1 MHNHVNKPHVWGR
14 RAAKQFHKRGRSFLS
29 DDTGSM
35 TIFSCYI
42 FLIIIALGGIGVDV
56 MRHERDRARLQGVL
70 DRAVL
75 AAADLDQTQDPK
87 DVVMDYLTKEGL
99 QDYIDRDTDII
110 VTPEFSGEENIGP
123 LGYRIV
129 EATARSSFPTQFMHL
144 SGIDTLNVQAHSVA
158 EERIGEVEISLVL
171 DVSGSM
177 NSYNRLVDL
186 KVAAKNFV
194 NQMSA
199 NTRDGD
205 LSISIIPYAT
215 QVSFPDSMLPH
226 LSLSGQNDHANC
238 INFSDDEF
246 LTTTMDLGRE
256 RERTLHMS
264 PWPWSSYA
272 FDLRAENKRVY
283 YEMCDDGVLIEEGE
297 TDGSVSR
304 NNREILPFQKD
315 ANAINT
321 YIDELR
327 AWGNTSIDIGM
338 KWGAALLD
346 DSTADMIS
354 AMADGSEG
362 ATVPSEFADRP
373 SAYNSGDAMKVLVL
387 MTDGANT
394 DQGAIKAPYREG
406 PSNIWWNGAEKVYSS
421 YNDSTNQ
428 YFWHHEGIWQDHAYG
443 AQPGSEYEIQT
454 RVRVCGYYNCWYEYQ
469 TETKEEGGNATRL
482 DYAELWE
489 QTSVRYVRNLLD
501 DWMGSSAA
509 SNWYNSVVDWTYND
523 TKDQRVRA
531 MCDLVKSPER
541 GAFIYSIAFEA
552 PESGATL
559 LDYCASSDNHFY
571 KVGDASNELSIDE
584 AFSSIGSS
592 IRKLRLTQ

>member
-1 MHNHVNKPHVWGR
+1 
-14 RAAKQFHKRGRSFLS
+14 
-29 DDTGSM
+29 M

-99 QDYIDRDTDII
+99 QEYIDRDTDII

-129 EATARSSFPTQFMHL
+129 EATARSSVPTQFMHL
-144 SGIDTLNVQAHSVA
+144 SGIDELNVQAHSVA

-205 LSISIIPYAT
+205 LSISIVPYAT
-215 QVSFPDSMLPH
+215 QVSFPDSMLPY
-226 LSLSGQNDHANC
+226 LNLTGQNEHANC
-238 INFSDDEF
+238 VNFSDDEF
-246 LTTTMDLGRE
+246 LTTSMDLNRE
-256 RERTLHMS
+256 RGRTLHMS
-264 PWPWSSYA
+264 PWPWNGNSYA
-272 FDLRAENKRVY
+272 FDTRPENKRVH
-283 YEMCDDGVLIEEGE
+283 YEICDDGVRFEHPHYES
-297 TDGSVSR
+297 DASVSR

-315 ANAINT
+315 ATAINT
-321 YIDELR
+321 YIDELK

-346 DSTADMIS
+346 DSVADMIS
-354 AMADGSEG
+354 GMADGSG
-362 ATVPSEFADRP
+362 SATIPSEFADRP
-373 SAYNSGDAMKVLVL
+373 SSYNSGDAMKVLVL

-406 PSNIWWNGAEKVYSS
+406 PSIIWWNAEAGVYSS
-421 YNDSTNQ
+421 YKETTGQ
-428 YFWHHEGIWQDHAYG
+428 YYWHHEGIWQDHAYG
-443 AQPGSEYEIQT
+443 AQPGSEYEIQVRT
-454 RVRVCGYYNCWYEYQ
+454 RVCNYYGCWYEYR
-469 TETKEEGGNATRL
+469 TETKEEGGSATRL

-501 DWMGSSAA
+501 DWMGNSGA
-509 SNWYNSVVDWTYND
+509 SNWYNSVVDWTYNGV
-523 TKDQRVRA
+523 KDQRVQA
-531 MCDLVKSPER
+531 MCDLVKAPER
-541 GAFIYSIAFEA
+541 GVYVYSIAFEA
-552 PESGATL
+552 PTAGATL
-559 LDYCASSDNHFY
+559 LEYCASSDNHFY
-571 KVGDASNELSIDE
+571 KVGDASNELTIDE

>member
-1 MHNHVNKPHVWGR
+1 
-14 RAAKQFHKRGRSFLS
+14 
-29 DDTGSM
+29 M

-42 FLIIIALGGIGVDV
+42 FLIIVALGGIGVDV
-56 MRHERDRARLQGVL
+56 MRHERDRARLQSVL

-99 QDYIDRDTDII
+99 QEYIDRDTDII
-110 VTPEFSGEENIGP
+110 VTPERSGEENIGP

-129 EATARSSFPTQFMHL
+129 EATARSSFPTQFMHI
-144 SGIDTLNVQAHSVA
+144 SGVDTLSVQAHSIA

-177 NSYNRLVDL
+177 NDHSRLVDL

-215 QVSFPDSMLPH
+215 QVSFPDSMLPY

-238 INFSDDEF
+238 LNFADDEF
-246 LTTTMDLGRE
+246 LSTSMDLSRE

-264 PWPWSSYA
+264 SWNFSSSTYSYDNRPNA
-272 FDLRAENKRVY
+272 QRVHF
-283 YEMCDDGVLIEEGE
+283 EMCDDGVRFESPHNE
-297 TDGSVSR
+297 TDASVPR
-304 NNREILPFQKD
+304 NNREILLFQKD
-315 ANAINT
+315 AGAINS
-321 YIDELR
+321 YIDDLT
-327 AWGNTSIDIGM
+327 AWGNTSIDLGM
-338 KWGAALLD
+338 KWGSALLD
-346 DSTADMIS
+346 DSVADMI
-354 AMADGSEG
+354 AGMADGSES
-362 ATVPSEFADRP
+362 ATIPSDFADRP
-373 SAYNSGDAMKVLVL
+373 SSYSSGDAMKVIVL

-394 DQGAIKAPYREG
+394 YQGAIKAPYREG
-406 PSNIWWNGAEKVYSS
+406 PSTIWWNAQEEVYSS
-421 YNDSTNQ
+421 YKESTNQ
-428 YFWHHEGIWQDHAYG
+428 YYWHHEGIWQDHAYG
-443 AQPGSEYEIQT
+443 AQPGSEYDIQT
-454 RVRVCGYYNCWYEYQ
+454 RVRVCNYYGCWYENQ

-482 DYAELWE
+482 DYVELWE
-489 QTSVRYVRNLLD
+489 QTTVRFVRNLLD
-501 DWMGSSAA
+501 DWMGSSGAN
-509 SNWYNSVVDWTYND
+509 NWYNSVVDWTYSE

-531 MCDLVKSPER
+531 MCDLVKSAER
-541 GAFIYSIAFEA
+541 GTYIYSIAFEA
-552 PESGATL
+552 PAAGATL

-571 KVGDASNELSIDE
+571 KVGDASNEVTIDQ